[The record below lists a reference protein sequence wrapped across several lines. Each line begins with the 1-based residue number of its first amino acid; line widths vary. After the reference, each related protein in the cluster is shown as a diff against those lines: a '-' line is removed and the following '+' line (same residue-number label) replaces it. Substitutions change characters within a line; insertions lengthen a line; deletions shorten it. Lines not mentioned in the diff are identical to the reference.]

1 MARRAAASVTPV
13 LWLIVIVVLI
23 LVYSPTLDAV
33 D

>member
-1 MARRAAASVTPV
+1 VTPV
-13 LWLIVIVVLI
+13 FWLIAITVLI